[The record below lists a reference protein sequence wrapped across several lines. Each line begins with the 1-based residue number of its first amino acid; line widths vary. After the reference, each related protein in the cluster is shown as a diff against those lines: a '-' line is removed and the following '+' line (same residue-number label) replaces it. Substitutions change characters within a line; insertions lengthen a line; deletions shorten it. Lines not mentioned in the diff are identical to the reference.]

1 MIEAAAAAGDGGGG
15 AIGNCLMITCAAQ
28 SPGAN
33 DNATDP
39 PSNLAGHLPPAQ
51 NNYRYICP

>member
-1 MIEAAAAAGDGGGG
+1 MIEAAAAAGDGGG

-33 DNATDP
+33 DNVSTQQ
-39 PSNLAGHLPPAQ
+39 PSRTFAP
-51 NNYRYICP
+51 RTK